1 MFDRRP
7 LSGALLLA
15 ALGLG
20 LVSSCDNPTCV
31 FVDGCTGSNGG
42 NGPGGLGNNGATFPA
57 DGAFMSAGAPTL
69 VAAAPQ
75 IQDLHPRSP
84 LFLEFS
90 ESLSPDGLSEAFRVL
105 DVVFQQEIPLAPAGL
120 VGNGRV
126 VALTPAAGASMPYRG
141 HNSCSARCCAAVMR
155 PARNTKLRIRRCG
168 GPPDAGVGRVSGMP
182 CIIAPQIARLAA
194 FRA

>member
-1 MFDRRP
+1 MRGENSGLGSPSDRVPVESKKIVTALVRSTALAPSPRPSTPMFDRRP

-105 DVVFQQEIPLAPAGL
+105 DVV
-120 VGNGRV
+120 
-126 VALTPAAGASMPYRG
+126 G
-141 HNSCSARCCAAVMR
+141 HEE
-155 PARNTKLRIRRCG
+155 
-168 GPPDAGVGRVSGMP
+168 
-182 CIIAPQIARLAA
+182 
-194 FRA
+194 